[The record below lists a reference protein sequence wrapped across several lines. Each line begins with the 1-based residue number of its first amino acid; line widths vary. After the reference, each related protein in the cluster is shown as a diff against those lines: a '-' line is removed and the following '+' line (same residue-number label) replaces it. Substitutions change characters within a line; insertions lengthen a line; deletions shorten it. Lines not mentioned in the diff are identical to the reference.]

1 MCVSSHILYALEV
14 VQSDGRRTIIHFAHP
29 QNKVSSLFVSAKL
42 FFFFFVDWP
51 RIQYPVLFALRN
63 LFTSPGFCQVFSFTV
78 SSNIFHSVPAA
89 LSPQVAPSATES
101 CFARQHNISDNNNQ
115 CFSGANGHLPSQ
127 LVAQRPGAIDNQP
140 MVTTEPMKARTSP
153 SNCISRFLT
162 NANMQPKSLVELFHK
177 VKVQ

>member
-1 MCVSSHILYALEV
+1 MDRHSFCTRTKQSVQLVCVS
-14 VQSDGRRTIIHFAHP
+14 
-29 QNKVSSLFVSAKL
+29 L
-42 FFFFFVDWP
+42 FFFFFFFFDQHRV
-51 RIQYPVLFALRN
+51 QYPVLFALRN

-115 CFSGANGHLPSQ
+115 CFSGANGNLPSQ

-140 MVTTEPMKARTSP
+140 MVTTEPMKARTCP
-153 SNCISRFLT
+153 SNCLSIYIS
-162 NANMQPKSLVELFHK
+162 K
-177 VKVQ
+177 